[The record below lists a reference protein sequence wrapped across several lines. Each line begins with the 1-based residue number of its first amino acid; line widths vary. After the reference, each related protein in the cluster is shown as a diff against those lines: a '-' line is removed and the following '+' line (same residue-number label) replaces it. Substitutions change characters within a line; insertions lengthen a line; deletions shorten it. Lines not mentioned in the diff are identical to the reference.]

1 MLIDGVLSDGVA
13 SDGACW
19 LWLCDMGRAGKGRIW
34 SGEGGGLKGRRRAGN
49 GNQSITAWARGK
61 GGRKGKGRA
70 EREGGGRKKASRR
83 KVKIPK
89 EAGKGRADYRHVR

>member
-1 MLIDGVLSDGVA
+1 MVGGR
-13 SDGACW
+13 
-19 LWLCDMGRAGKGRIW
+19 GRAEREE
-34 SGEGGGLKGRRRAGN
+34 EGGKRK
-49 GNQSITAWARGK
+49 SITANWGQGK